1 MEGGGWRVE
10 GGGWRVEGGR
20 WRIYPYPSGLRDKG
34 KRSNL
39 KSSGLRV
46 LCAGMRV

>member
-1 MEGGGWRVE
+1 MDGGGWMVE
-10 GGGWRVEGGR
+10 GGGWR
-20 WRIYPYPSGLRDKG
+20 IQGLRDKG